1 MKNSLGANI
10 RIFRKNKGFTQ
21 EELAGMLGVTPQAV
35 SRWESEAGLPDVSM
49 IVPIART
56 LGITTDA
63 LLGYNAQSG
72 AIQKEVQSR
81 KGTQNL
87 QQKEAAKKRNRQ
99 SQAGVF
105 NSGAEADDDDL

>member
-1 MKNSLGANI
+1 MLNCGFEERAFIDLTIQEKVKFFQQLAKDWTKNDPKD
-10 RIFRKNKGFTQ
+10 FNK
-21 EELAGMLGVTPQAV
+21 
-35 SRWESEAGLPDVSM
+35 
-49 IVPIART
+49 
-56 LGITTDA
+56 
-63 LLGYNAQSG
+63 GYNAQSG

-87 QQKEAAKKRNRQ
+87 RQRESAQKRNKK